1 MAVART
7 FTLPQPLDVGSTL
20 RPLSHGR
27 FDPTMRI
34 ETGWAW
40 RATRTPCGPAA
51 LELRWWGDRLEA
63 RAFGAGAD
71 WALDAVPDLLGFDD
85 DARGFAPAHPVVRD
99 LHRRRPGLRLGRSG
113 AVLEALVPAI
123 VEQRVQSAE
132 AARSW
137 VRLVRRFGEPAP
149 GPAGLRLPPAPK
161 RLAEL
166 PYFAFHP
173 CGIERRRADTVRR
186 AAAVATRLERA
197 VTLPLE
203 QATRLLLAVPGVG
216 PWTAAE
222 VARDALG
229 DRDAVSVGDW
239 NLPHLVA
246 WALAGERRAD
256 DARMLELLEPWPGHR
271 GRVIRLITFGAGAA
285 PRFGPRMPLRSISGI

>member
-1 MAVART
+1 VPLART
-7 FTLPQPLDVGSTL
+7 FEPPQPLDVALTM
-20 RPLSHGR
+20 RALSHGP
-27 FDPTMRI
+27 FDPTLRI
-34 ETGWAW
+34 EHGRVR
-40 RATRTPCGPAA
+40 RATRTPCGPAT
-51 LELRWWGDRLEA
+51 LELEPRGDNIYA
-63 RAFGAGAD
+63 RAFGAGAE

-85 DARGFAPAHPVVRD
+85 DGPGFAPVHPVVRE

-113 AVLEALVPAI
+113 AVLEAMVPAI
-123 VEQRVQSAE
+123 VEQRVQSTE

-137 VRLVRRFGEPAP
+137 VRLVRRFGAPAP
-149 GPAGLRLPPAPK
+149 GPFGLRLPPAPE
-161 RLAEL
+161 RLAQL

-186 AAAVATRLERA
+186 AAAAATRLERA
-197 VTLPLE
+197 AALPLE
-203 QATRLLLAVPGVG
+203 PATRLLLAIPGVG

-222 VARDALG
+222 VARVALG

-256 DARMLELLEPWPGHR
+256 DARMLELLEPFRPHR
-271 GRVIRLITFGAGAA
+271 ARVVRLLTMSGLHPPRRA
-285 PRFGPRMPLRSISGI
+285 PRAALRSFAEC